1 MEEYRNSQE
10 YIDAF
15 AQYIKS
21 GDDEE
26 IRALLTENV
35 SGTVP
40 VPEFVYDVV
49 KTAWTKDG
57 IMNLVRKSYLKGNLK
72 VGYEI
77 ASSGAVIH
85 QEGGDPIDEEQLT
98 LGIVHLVPRNIKKYI
113 AISDELYDLSSRD
126 FLTYVYSE
134 LTYQIA
140 KKCGETLIERIVS
153 LSTQSNVP
161 VVDYIDSAI
170 TTSTV
175 AMALSKLSDEA
186 VNPVVVMNKGSW
198 GFFKKEQ
205 YDNKFGVDVFEGL
218 PVVFNNALKPYN
230 EATTGETFAIVGDF
244 GNGALANY
252 PNGEEVLLKTDELT
266 LAQQDLIKIIGRQ
279 YVAVDVV
286 APKHFAVVNKGDEVT
301 PIVPTGNIEITE
313 NTPEGEPLNISQ
325 YATATVNVSGGGG
338 SSSEVVYVSGT
349 FTPEYSAEAQ
359 AYIVVIDTPT
369 VIAQPMNNH
378 FILTVGNVTKNVL
391 AEEDTYQI
399 PGGIYRLEPET
410 PEERAELLG
419 VMPLAIGSPTVII
432 APSADPVF
440 IELKQAVGTL
450 DITITSD
457 QTGSPLFYV
466 ESQEN
471 GTTWSRNTAVYQP
484 DFETHITIPYCGV
497 KRAYISI
504 TGSFTYQN
512 AVNCRVE
519 NDLTSNVIIIY
530 DNNASIDLTFVQ

>member
-98 LGIVHLVPRNIKKYI
+98 LGIVHLIPRNIKKYI

-313 NTPEGEPLNISQ
+313 NGENINVAQ
-325 YATATVNVSGGGG
+325 YATATVNVAGGGDAPPLCTIT
-338 SSSEVVYVSGT
+338 VVNDT
-349 FTPEYSAEAQ
+349 MPEQNRTVNNYISATDMTVQ
-359 AYIVVIDTPT
+359 ATVQLEPTETVQIIGFYQDMGDNSYTVVIP
-369 VIAQPMNNH
+369 
-378 FILTVGNVTKNVL
+378 
-391 AEEDTYQI
+391 
-399 PGGIYRLEPET
+399 
-410 PEERAELLG
+410 
-419 VMPLAIGSPTVII
+419 
-432 APSADPVF
+432 
-440 IELKQAVGTL
+440 QAST
-450 DITITSD
+450 
-457 QTGSPLFYV
+457 PLFAYLINSDSTKFSNLDNITLFEMDGTYGPIVTDPTKPSSMTISV
-466 ESQEN
+466 E
-471 GTTWSRNTAVYQP
+471 
-484 DFETHITIPYCGV
+484 
-497 KRAYISI
+497 
-504 TGSFTYQN
+504 
-512 AVNCRVE
+512 
-519 NDLTSNVIIIY
+519 II
-530 DNNASIDLTFVQ
+530 DK

>member
-313 NTPEGEPLNISQ
+313 NGENINVAP

-338 SSSEVVYVSGT
+338 V
-349 FTPEYSAEAQ
+349 
-359 AYIVVIDTPT
+359 
-369 VIAQPMNNH
+369 PMCK
-378 FILTVGNVTKNVL
+378 LTVL
-391 AEEDTYQI
+391 ADGANSQTVD
-399 PGGIYRLEPET
+399 PRL
-410 PEERAELLG
+410 
-419 VMPLAIGSPTVII
+419 
-432 APSADPVF
+432 
-440 IELKQAVGTL
+440 
-450 DITITSD
+450 
-457 QTGSPLFYV
+457 
-466 ESQEN
+466 
-471 GTTWSRNTAVYQP
+471 
-484 DFETHITIPYCGV
+484 
-497 KRAYISI
+497 
-504 TGSFTYQN
+504 
-512 AVNCRVE
+512 
-519 NDLTSNVIIIY
+519 SNSTIIY
-530 DNNASIDLTFVQ
+530 DNLLQSLPVIIAGDSVEIYSPYAYLNSTNIVTYFARNGYNTEVEAIASVTNLNNISVIAYQDENEFWYIILAVTDPTLPSSATLPCEPK

>member
-161 VVDYIDSAI
+161 VVEYIDSAI

-313 NTPEGEPLNISQ
+313 NTAEGETLNIAQ

-338 SSSEVVYVSGT
+338 GLNLLHTTLNITCSEDSFGPMTSIDHFFDVIPCAIIDNNEITPLVETDLLKDYIPTLEAGASYTIDLYYVNIDSLQIAIKSPTLVTVSNLNNISFVSEEMGFAIYAVTDTTTNSSIT
-349 FTPEYSAEAQ
+349 
-359 AYIVVIDTPT
+359 
-369 VIAQPMNNH
+369 
-378 FILTVGNVTKNVL
+378 LTVK
-391 AEEDTYQI
+391 
-399 PGGIYRLEPET
+399 
-410 PEERAELLG
+410 
-419 VMPLAIGSPTVII
+419 
-432 APSADPVF
+432 
-440 IELKQAVGTL
+440 
-450 DITITSD
+450 
-457 QTGSPLFYV
+457 
-466 ESQEN
+466 
-471 GTTWSRNTAVYQP
+471 TTN
-484 DFETHITIPYCGV
+484 
-497 KRAYISI
+497 
-504 TGSFTYQN
+504 
-512 AVNCRVE
+512 
-519 NDLTSNVIIIY
+519 
-530 DNNASIDLTFVQ
+530 

>member
-98 LGIVHLVPRNIKKYI
+98 LGIVHLIPRNIKKYI

-186 VNPVVVMNKGSW
+186 SNPVVVMNKGSW

-313 NTPEGEPLNISQ
+313 NGENINVAQ
-325 YATATVNVSGGGG
+325 YATATVNVAGGGVG
-338 SSSEVVYVSGT
+338 NIPLCT
-349 FTPEYSAEAQ
+349 L
-359 AYIVVIDTPT
+359 T
-369 VIAQPMNNH
+369 VIAPAGTNQSNTTGWIAYIDNILQKPVFTEGTNTALLPYVDDEGATLFGMNFGDSDVFLFSNPVN
-378 FILTVGNVTKNVL
+378 IDLEENDWPYIIDETQDSSLTVTVT
-391 AEEDTYQI
+391 EW
-399 PGGIYRLEPET
+399 GGI
-410 PEERAELLG
+410 
-419 VMPLAIGSPTVII
+419 V
-432 APSADPVF
+432 
-440 IELKQAVGTL
+440 
-450 DITITSD
+450 
-457 QTGSPLFYV
+457 
-466 ESQEN
+466 
-471 GTTWSRNTAVYQP
+471 
-484 DFETHITIPYCGV
+484 
-497 KRAYISI
+497 
-504 TGSFTYQN
+504 
-512 AVNCRVE
+512 
-519 NDLTSNVIIIY
+519 
-530 DNNASIDLTFVQ
+530 

>member
-313 NTPEGEPLNISQ
+313 NGENINVAP

-338 SSSEVVYVSGT
+338 VDLLHTTVNIVNNTDSAYVPDATLIGYAVKLTDLNENYEPVLYCTSLDGPYGVDLSTLSVSVPRNSTLTFNAYYLNSSTSDYIGGIMGV
-349 FTPEYSAEAQ
+349 EANATATNMTYDDGWVITDTTQ
-359 AYIVVIDTPT
+359 NSSLTYVID
-369 VIAQPMNNH
+369 
-378 FILTVGNVTKNVL
+378 K
-391 AEEDTYQI
+391 
-399 PGGIYRLEPET
+399 
-410 PEERAELLG
+410 
-419 VMPLAIGSPTVII
+419 
-432 APSADPVF
+432 
-440 IELKQAVGTL
+440 
-450 DITITSD
+450 
-457 QTGSPLFYV
+457 
-466 ESQEN
+466 
-471 GTTWSRNTAVYQP
+471 
-484 DFETHITIPYCGV
+484 
-497 KRAYISI
+497 
-504 TGSFTYQN
+504 
-512 AVNCRVE
+512 
-519 NDLTSNVIIIY
+519 
-530 DNNASIDLTFVQ
+530 

>member
-301 PIVPTGNIEITE
+301 PIVPSGNIEITE
-313 NTPEGEPLNISQ
+313 NGENINVAQ
-325 YATATVNVSGGGG
+325 YATATVNVAGGGVDLLHTTVNIVNKTNSAYVPDLILG
-338 SSSEVVYVSGT
+338 GYAVKLSELNENYETVLYCTSIDGPYGVDLSTLSVSVPRNSTLT
-349 FTPEYSAEAQ
+349 FN
-359 AYIVVIDTPT
+359 AYYLNN
-369 VIAQPMNNH
+369 QPMS
-378 FILTVGNVTKNVL
+378 
-391 AEEDTYQI
+391 YM
-399 PGGIYRLEPET
+399 GGIVRDNTHTTATNMTYDDGGWGIT
-410 PEERAELLG
+410 
-419 VMPLAIGSPTVII
+419 
-432 APSADPVF
+432 
-440 IELKQAVGTL
+440 
-450 DITITSD
+450 DITQNST
-457 QTGSPLFYV
+457 L
-466 ESQEN
+466 
-471 GTTWSRNTAVYQP
+471 
-484 DFETHITIPYCGV
+484 
-497 KRAYISI
+497 
-504 TGSFTYQN
+504 TY
-512 AVNCRVE
+512 E
-519 NDLTSNVIIIY
+519 IEK
-530 DNNASIDLTFVQ
+530 

>member
-49 KTAWTKDG
+49 RTAWTKDG

-313 NTPEGEPLNISQ
+313 NGENINVAP
-325 YATATVNVSGGGG
+325 YATATVNVSGGGLPTMELTLINNAG
-338 SSSEVVYVSGT
+338 EDLYLAENTLSSFRQINYGILTMRDIIESEEEFTENVVYNYQPAI
-349 FTPEYSAEAQ
+349 FDTPEKYDVFLSYVKSDDVQ
-359 AYIVVIDTPT
+359 A
-369 VIAQPMNNH
+369 AAN
-378 FILTVGNVTKNVL
+378 
-391 AEEDTYQI
+391 
-399 PGGIYRLEPET
+399 
-410 PEERAELLG
+410 
-419 VMPLAIGSPTVII
+419 
-432 APSADPVF
+432 
-440 IELKQAVGTL
+440 
-450 DITITSD
+450 ITN
-457 QTGSPLFYV
+457 L
-466 ESQEN
+466 
-471 GTTWSRNTAVYQP
+471 
-484 DFETHITIPYCGV
+484 
-497 KRAYISI
+497 
-504 TGSFTYQN
+504 
-512 AVNCRVE
+512 VNCTIVE
-519 NDLTSNVIIIY
+519 DQYVSAHFLITDPSQPSSATVTLTSG
-530 DNNASIDLTFVQ
+530 LQ

>member
-98 LGIVHLVPRNIKKYI
+98 LGIVHLIPRNIKKYI

-266 LAQQDLIKIIGRQ
+266 LAQQDLIRIIGRQ

-313 NTPEGEPLNISQ
+313 NGENINVAP

-338 SSSEVVYVSGT
+338 SDLLHTTVNIVNKQDTAYAPLLTLIGYAVKLTDLNENYKPVLYCTSLDGPYGVELSTLSVSVPRNSTLTFNAYYLNSSTSD
-349 FTPEYSAEAQ
+349 
-359 AYIVVIDTPT
+359 YI
-369 VIAQPMNNH
+369 
-378 FILTVGNVTKNVL
+378 
-391 AEEDTYQI
+391 
-399 PGGIYRLEPET
+399 GGIMGAEDINTTVTNMTYET
-410 PEERAELLG
+410 DGAWS
-419 VMPLAIGSPTVII
+419 IT
-432 APSADPVF
+432 
-440 IELKQAVGTL
+440 
-450 DITITSD
+450 DITQNSSLTY
-457 QTGSPLFYV
+457 TV
-466 ESQEN
+466 E
-471 GTTWSRNTAVYQP
+471 
-484 DFETHITIPYCGV
+484 
-497 KRAYISI
+497 K
-504 TGSFTYQN
+504 
-512 AVNCRVE
+512 
-519 NDLTSNVIIIY
+519 
-530 DNNASIDLTFVQ
+530 

>member
-98 LGIVHLVPRNIKKYI
+98 LGIVHLIPRNIKKYI

-175 AMALSKLSDEA
+175 TMALSKLSDEA

-266 LAQQDLIKIIGRQ
+266 LAQQDLIRIIGRQ

-313 NTPEGEPLNISQ
+313 NGENINVAP
-325 YATATVNVSGGGG
+325 YATATVNVSGGGP
-338 SSSEVVYVSGT
+338 ELLKTRFTVVNENNETANVPSTIMLYGYCVNMHDFIDAAPNGLLTDLDEDGNIVIQLSILLPTIPANTTMT
-349 FTPEYSAEAQ
+349 FDLFY
-359 AYIVVIDTPT
+359 
-369 VIAQPMNNH
+369 
-378 FILTVGNVTKNVL
+378 LRTVGNDGYAIEIGESAGSQITNMEYDTDAYVVTDKTDDS
-391 AEEDTYQI
+391 AITY
-399 PGGIYRLEPET
+399 
-410 PEERAELLG
+410 
-419 VMPLAIGSPTVII
+419 
-432 APSADPVF
+432 
-440 IELKQAVGTL
+440 
-450 DITITSD
+450 TIT
-457 QTGSPLFYV
+457 
-466 ESQEN
+466 
-471 GTTWSRNTAVYQP
+471 
-484 DFETHITIPYCGV
+484 
-497 KRAYISI
+497 K
-504 TGSFTYQN
+504 
-512 AVNCRVE
+512 
-519 NDLTSNVIIIY
+519 
-530 DNNASIDLTFVQ
+530 

>member
-313 NTPEGEPLNISQ
+313 NTAEGEPLNIAP
-325 YATATVNVSGGGG
+325 YATATVNVSGGGLSVYTCTLHCIN
-338 SSSEVVYVSGT
+338 SSDESVDFTYPFSSTLIAYALDQKTNYLMPAKAITAVVASG
-349 FTPEYSAEAQ
+349 ES
-359 AYIVVIDTPT
+359 
-369 VIAQPMNNH
+369 
-378 FILTVGNVTKNVL
+378 
-391 AEEDTYQI
+391 
-399 PGGIYRLEPET
+399 
-410 PEERAELLG
+410 
-419 VMPLAIGSPTVII
+419 
-432 APSADPVF
+432 
-440 IELKQAVGTL
+440 L
-450 DITITSD
+450 DIV
-457 QTGSPLFYV
+457 LFIQV
-466 ESQEN
+466 VKGKQLACAFN
-471 GTTWSRNTAVYQP
+471 GEYTRTQLY
-484 DFETHITIPYCGV
+484 
-497 KRAYISI
+497 
-504 TGSFTYQN
+504 N
-512 AVNCRVE
+512 AVNCSRVYDSQYNQTIIACE
-519 NDLTSNVIIIY
+519 QGKNAEITFDYIPNV
-530 DNNASIDLTFVQ
+530 

>member
-313 NTPEGEPLNISQ
+313 NGENINVAP
-325 YATATVNVSGGGG
+325 YATATVNVAGGGG
-338 SSSEVVYVSGT
+338 GGPKCTLNIVASNVGETLATLSFEEGKYAFKFIPDNTTTTAYAVYFPNYPTEFYRVAIYSG
-349 FTPEYSAEAQ
+349 FVRY
-359 AYIVVIDTPT
+359 DDLNNPT
-369 VIAQPMNNH
+369 NVLDLVN
-378 FILTVGNVTKNVL
+378 LTVDENNMLIVT
-391 AEEDTYQI
+391 D
-399 PGGIYRLEPET
+399 
-410 PEERAELLG
+410 
-419 VMPLAIGSPTVII
+419 PTQDSSCTI
-432 APSADPVF
+432 SATEF
-440 IELKQAVGTL
+440 
-450 DITITSD
+450 
-457 QTGSPLFYV
+457 
-466 ESQEN
+466 
-471 GTTWSRNTAVYQP
+471 
-484 DFETHITIPYCGV
+484 
-497 KRAYISI
+497 
-504 TGSFTYQN
+504 
-512 AVNCRVE
+512 
-519 NDLTSNVIIIY
+519 
-530 DNNASIDLTFVQ
+530 FVR

>member
-98 LGIVHLVPRNIKKYI
+98 LGIVHLIPRNIKKYI

-313 NTPEGEPLNISQ
+313 NGENINVAP
-325 YATATVNVSGGGG
+325 YATATVNVSGGGE
-338 SSSEVVYVSGT
+338 SDYSTAEVTILNPSGLPYNLAIPNIKEAAGQRPAMLNSKITINQASTTIIVPLYKGGCYVSITYLTNVFEEVTGQVSKISGT
-349 FTPEYSAEAQ
+349 
-359 AYIVVIDTPT
+359 
-369 VIAQPMNNH
+369 
-378 FILTVGNVTKNVL
+378 
-391 AEEDTYQI
+391 
-399 PGGIYRLEPET
+399 
-410 PEERAELLG
+410 EL
-419 VMPLAIGSPTVII
+419 
-432 APSADPVF
+432 F
-440 IELKQAVGTL
+440 IEG
-450 DITITSD
+450 
-457 QTGSPLFYV
+457 
-466 ESQEN
+466 N
-471 GTTWSRNTAVYQP
+471 GTVTLVS
-484 DFETHITIPYCGV
+484 
-497 KRAYISI
+497 
-504 TGSFTYQN
+504 
-512 AVNCRVE
+512 
-519 NDLTSNVIIIY
+519 
-530 DNNASIDLTFVQ
+530 DN

>member
-313 NTPEGEPLNISQ
+313 NGENINVAP

-338 SSSEVVYVSGT
+338 LDIKYCEITFLNEGEYAADRNVCIGEDGLLLASGILTNGYVAITPYKASPSPNVVNICYENPMT
-349 FTPEYSAEAQ
+349 YATEAEAL
-359 AYIVVIDTPT
+359 ASVVNP
-369 VIAQPMNNH
+369 VN
-378 FILTVGNVTKNVL
+378 LTVTV
-391 AEEDTYQI
+391 EEDFGEYFTIITVTDPTQNSSC
-399 PGGIYRLEPET
+399 G
-410 PEERAELLG
+410 
-419 VMPLAIGSPTVII
+419 MPLP
-432 APSADPVF
+432 
-440 IELKQAVGTL
+440 
-450 DITITSD
+450 
-457 QTGSPLFYV
+457 
-466 ESQEN
+466 
-471 GTTWSRNTAVYQP
+471 
-484 DFETHITIPYCGV
+484 
-497 KRAYISI
+497 
-504 TGSFTYQN
+504 
-512 AVNCRVE
+512 
-519 NDLTSNVIIIY
+519 NDNP
-530 DNNASIDLTFVQ
+530 Q

>member
-313 NTPEGEPLNISQ
+313 NGENINVAP
-325 YATATVNVSGGGG
+325 YATATVNVSGGGEEETLTFTMIAENDYTTELDNGDNIIFDITMTGVLVAAYTDSITVNINNNDVILEATTPG
-338 SSSEVVYVSGT
+338 SLIYRNEAGIELSTGFHGSYMIFPEAGTYHIKASITLTGKPVEVDNTKNGFILAEVGDYQYLYFNNTFEEVVLG
-349 FTPEYSAEAQ
+349 
-359 AYIVVIDTPT
+359 DT
-369 VIAQPMNNH
+369 
-378 FILTVGNVTKNVL
+378 
-391 AEEDTYQI
+391 
-399 PGGIYRLEPET
+399 
-410 PEERAELLG
+410 
-419 VMPLAIGSPTVII
+419 II
-432 APSADPVF
+432 ADKIVPF
-440 IELKQAVGTL
+440 L
-450 DITITSD
+450 
-457 QTGSPLFYV
+457 
-466 ESQEN
+466 
-471 GTTWSRNTAVYQP
+471 
-484 DFETHITIPYCGV
+484 
-497 KRAYISI
+497 
-504 TGSFTYQN
+504 
-512 AVNCRVE
+512 AVNSKR
-519 NDLTSNVIIIY
+519 
-530 DNNASIDLTFVQ
+530 

>member
-313 NTPEGEPLNISQ
+313 NGENINVAP

-338 SSSEVVYVSGT
+338 VNLLHTTITLVNETDAALDGSDYIYSFGNYSIIDLDYGT
-349 FTPEYSAEAQ
+349 YLCVGGNVQWPN
-359 AYIVVIDTPT
+359 IVVP
-369 VIAQPMNNH
+369 AH
-378 FILTVGNVTKNVL
+378 
-391 AEEDTYQI
+391 
-399 PGGIYRLEPET
+399 
-410 PEERAELLG
+410 
-419 VMPLAIGSPTVII
+419 S
-432 APSADPVF
+432 
-440 IELKQAVGTL
+440 TL
-450 DITITSD
+450 TITAIYN
-457 QTGSPLFYV
+457 LAR
-466 ESQEN
+466 N
-471 GTTWSRNTAVYQP
+471 GGVDIDEYTIKPQHP
-484 DFETHITIPYCGV
+484 D
-497 KRAYISI
+497 SI
-504 TGSFTYQN
+504 TSVQN
-512 AVNCRVE
+512 MSVNEYNEATVMNGYE
-519 NDLTSNVIIIY
+519 NSEIVLRIE
-530 DNNASIDLTFVQ
+530 

>member
-98 LGIVHLVPRNIKKYI
+98 LGIVHLIPRNIKKYI

-266 LAQQDLIKIIGRQ
+266 LAQQDLIRIIGRQ

-313 NTPEGEPLNISQ
+313 NGENINVAP

-338 SSSEVVYVSGT
+338 DALPFCTITVVNDYADQDRSVAD
-349 FTPEYSAEAQ
+349 YISATDMSRQRSITLHPNDTVDIAGFYQ
-359 AYIVVIDTPT
+359 DMGSNMVTVVIPQ
-369 VIAQPMNNH
+369 ASQPLFAFLVNADN
-378 FILTVGNVTKNVL
+378 TKFSN
-391 AEEDTYQI
+391 
-399 PGGIYRLEPET
+399 
-410 PEERAELLG
+410 
-419 VMPLAIGSPTVII
+419 
-432 APSADPVF
+432 PVN
-440 IELKQAVGTL
+440 
-450 DITITSD
+450 ITITEL
-457 QTGSPLFYV
+457 G
-466 ESQEN
+466 
-471 GTTWSRNTAVYQP
+471 GVYGP
-484 DFETHITIPYCGV
+484 IVTDPTKPSSMTI
-497 KRAYISI
+497 S
-504 TGSFTYQN
+504 
-512 AVNCRVE
+512 
-519 NDLTSNVIIIY
+519 
-530 DNNASIDLTFVQ
+530 ASVLLPK

>member
-98 LGIVHLVPRNIKKYI
+98 LGIVHLIPRNIKKYI

-313 NTPEGEPLNISQ
+313 NGENINVAP
-325 YATATVNVSGGGG
+325 YATATVNVPQGGETLHLVGSDENLTMELDEGSYVAFSENFTADDYIAYHGLPLVITINGTEYEAEPDTQGDYECGSFIVGFDPNGG
-338 SSSEVVYVSGT
+338 V
-349 FTPEYSAEAQ
+349 
-359 AYIVVIDTPT
+359 
-369 VIAQPMNNH
+369 
-378 FILTVGNVTKNVL
+378 FILSETDNSPISIKIESYVEMFVNTIRNEYEPAYGS
-391 AEEDTYQI
+391 AFI
-399 PGGIYRLEPET
+399 IYFTTFANGRLT
-410 PEERAELLG
+410 
-419 VMPLAIGSPTVII
+419 T
-432 APSADPVF
+432 
-440 IELKQAVGTL
+440 Q
-450 DITITSD
+450 TITALNHEEKIA
-457 QTGSPLFYV
+457 TPAV
-466 ESQEN
+466 N
-471 GTTWSRNTAVYQP
+471 GISKVLL
-484 DFETHITIPYCGV
+484 
-497 KRAYISI
+497 YISI
-504 TGSFTYQN
+504 ARPANDYYFVPTGDSVDIN
-512 AVNCRVE
+512 VSN
-519 NDLTSNVIIIY
+519 NVI
-530 DNNASIDLTFVQ
+530 TFSGSGNKVTVANGLD

>member
-313 NTPEGEPLNISQ
+313 NGENINVAP

-338 SSSEVVYVSGT
+338 GSLEPVTLADFTATSE
-349 FTPEYSAEAQ
+349 E
-359 AYIVVIDTPT
+359 
-369 VIAQPMNNH
+369 
-378 FILTVGNVTKNVL
+378 
-391 AEEDTYQI
+391 EEDGGYIIKMHDENYAPLYPGCLICGYLMGLTIVFDNVEYNCKLDTSTDSFGAPLGESDYDFSVYPFAYVPGMHEIHCNDNAATSHAVKLIMKPSIGKVHITNSMNYDIPMYQTDTQGNYTALYPFAKAETLTDCDVI
-399 PGGIYRLEPET
+399 LFSNFGVIGKYSLDSNPIVFTDLTDCSVDSNTNRLVVSDG
-410 PEERAELLG
+410 A
-419 VMPLAIGSPTVII
+419 S
-432 APSADPVF
+432 F
-440 IELKQAVGTL
+440 
-450 DITITSD
+450 TI
-457 QTGSPLFYV
+457 
-466 ESQEN
+466 SQEPN
-471 GTTWSRNTAVYQP
+471 
-484 DFETHITIPYCGV
+484 E
-497 KRAYISI
+497 
-504 TGSFTYQN
+504 
-512 AVNCRVE
+512 
-519 NDLTSNVIIIY
+519 
-530 DNNASIDLTFVQ
+530 

>member
-313 NTPEGEPLNISQ
+313 NGENIDVAQ
-325 YATATVNVSGGGG
+325 YATATVNVPSSGIDFVIPEQTIN
-338 SSSEVVYVSGT
+338 SSATEG
-349 FTPEYSAEAQ
+349 
-359 AYIVVIDTPT
+359 VVIQTNFPEVLPDKIALQ
-369 VIAQPMNNH
+369 VITTAYGQPFH
-378 FILTVGNVTKNVL
+378 VFEVLTK
-391 AEEDTYQI
+391 Q
-399 PGGIYRLEPET
+399 
-410 PEERAELLG
+410 
-419 VMPLAIGSPTVII
+419 PLADLAGEEYTV
-432 APSADPVF
+432 
-440 IELKQAVGTL
+440 
-450 DITITSD
+450 TITGRIAGVVMTL
-457 QTGSPLFYV
+457 QI
-466 ESQEN
+466 
-471 GTTWSRNTAVYQP
+471 
-484 DFETHITIPYCGV
+484 HIT
-497 KRAYISI
+497 KLNADENWKISFI
-504 TGSFTYQN
+504 VSDTQTAFADVLISAIGEWTTTP
-512 AVNCRVE
+512 V
-519 NDLTSNVIIIY
+519 
-530 DNNASIDLTFVQ
+530 

>member
-98 LGIVHLVPRNIKKYI
+98 LGIVHLIPRNIKKYI

-313 NTPEGEPLNISQ
+313 NGENINVAP
-325 YATATVNVSGGGG
+325 YATATVNVAGGGG
-338 SSSEVVYVSGT
+338 DLLHTTISFVNERDIAYALSMVALLGYAVNLHDFNANADNTLYSYVNDSPNKVDLNDFSVSVPRNSTLTFNAYYHPDMLSGDFYPYISGISDNATATNMEYEEGNWYVIDSSENSTISYV
-349 FTPEYSAEAQ
+349 
-359 AYIVVIDTPT
+359 
-369 VIAQPMNNH
+369 
-378 FILTVGNVTKNVL
+378 
-391 AEEDTYQI
+391 
-399 PGGIYRLEPET
+399 
-410 PEERAELLG
+410 
-419 VMPLAIGSPTVII
+419 
-432 APSADPVF
+432 
-440 IELKQAVGTL
+440 
-450 DITITSD
+450 
-457 QTGSPLFYV
+457 
-466 ESQEN
+466 
-471 GTTWSRNTAVYQP
+471 TA
-484 DFETHITIPYCGV
+484 
-497 KRAYISI
+497 K
-504 TGSFTYQN
+504 
-512 AVNCRVE
+512 
-519 NDLTSNVIIIY
+519 
-530 DNNASIDLTFVQ
+530 

>member
-98 LGIVHLVPRNIKKYI
+98 LGIVHLIPRNIKKYI

-313 NTPEGEPLNISQ
+313 NGENINVAP
-325 YATATVNVSGGGG
+325 YATATVNVSGGSGINLRAVNIKFVNYSG
-338 SSSEVVYVSGT
+338 SNLTLSDIIYAKTISGDSRYSLAT
-349 FTPEYSAEAQ
+349 LPIITDNTISTMIAYTLTEEGDYFVQFTPDVSVAA
-359 AYIVVIDTPT
+359 T
-369 VIAQPMNNH
+369 VSENVNCTG
-378 FILTVGNVTKNVL
+378 TVDPDFGNVS
-391 AEEDTYQI
+391 
-399 PGGIYRLEPET
+399 IYVT
-410 PEERAELLG
+410 
-419 VMPLAIGSPTVII
+419 
-432 APSADPVF
+432 DPM
-440 IELKQAVGTL
+440 QGA
-450 DITITSD
+450 
-457 QTGSPLFYV
+457 
-466 ESQEN
+466 
-471 GTTWSRNTAVYQP
+471 
-484 DFETHITIPYCGV
+484 
-497 KRAYISI
+497 SI
-504 TGSFTYQN
+504 TVRFDP
-512 AVNCRVE
+512 A
-519 NDLTSNVIIIY
+519 
-530 DNNASIDLTFVQ
+530 

>member
-313 NTPEGEPLNISQ
+313 NGENINVAP

-338 SSSEVVYVSGT
+338 DMPTITLNIHNISQYSKVSIPTNWMGAFGGFFP
-349 FTPEYSAEAQ
+349 FTGG
-359 AYIVVIDTPT
+359 YIDLNGIDTSLLYNLNETKSFVSVPT
-369 VIAQPMNNH
+369 ATMYVDDGDQVA
-378 FILTVGNVTKNVL
+378 
-391 AEEDTYQI
+391 
-399 PGGIYRLEPET
+399 GGFGFGAYT
-410 PEERAELLG
+410 PDNPISAVSDLVNCTIKQYELGGDAMWCL
-419 VMPLAIGSPTVII
+419 LIT
-432 APSADPVF
+432 
-440 IELKQAVGTL
+440 
-450 DITITSD
+450 DITKDASATIN
-457 QTGSPLFYV
+457 L
-466 ESQEN
+466 EM
-471 GTTWSRNTAVYQP
+471 SR
-484 DFETHITIPYCGV
+484 
-497 KRAYISI
+497 
-504 TGSFTYQN
+504 
-512 AVNCRVE
+512 
-519 NDLTSNVIIIY
+519 
-530 DNNASIDLTFVQ
+530 

>member
-98 LGIVHLVPRNIKKYI
+98 LGIVHLIPRNIKKYI

-301 PIVPTGNIEITE
+301 PIVPTGTIEITE
-313 NTPEGEPLNISQ
+313 NGENINVAQ
-325 YATATVNVSGGGG
+325 YATATVNVAGGNLIKCIATFINDSGIQRQFGANTLVILNEDGTVDLNSPVLETDETKIVTFLLVKDYG
-338 SSSEVVYVSGT
+338 DSYFCVVDD
-349 FTPEYSAEAQ
+349 EYITTSNENDCL
-359 AYIVVIDTPT
+359 IIDGCLYPS
-369 VIAQPMNNH
+369 
-378 FILTVGNVTKNVL
+378 
-391 AEEDTYQI
+391 D
-399 PGGIYRLEPET
+399 ET
-410 PEERAELLG
+410 ITEC
-419 VMPLAIGSPTVII
+419 S
-432 APSADPVF
+432 
-440 IELKQAVGTL
+440 
-450 DITITSD
+450 ITIT
-457 QTGSPLFYV
+457 L
-466 ESQEN
+466 N
-471 GTTWSRNTAVYQP
+471 R
-484 DFETHITIPYCGV
+484 
-497 KRAYISI
+497 K
-504 TGSFTYQN
+504 
-512 AVNCRVE
+512 
-519 NDLTSNVIIIY
+519 
-530 DNNASIDLTFVQ
+530 

>member
-313 NTPEGEPLNISQ
+313 NGENINVAP

-338 SSSEVVYVSGT
+338 GSYTYVINETVTTVDAVGSLT
-349 FTPEYSAEAQ
+349 SVDVSQLTPH
-359 AYIVVIDTPT
+359 D
-369 VIAQPMNNH
+369 
-378 FILTVGNVTKNVL
+378 
-391 AEEDTYQI
+391 D
-399 PGGIYRLEPET
+399 
-410 PEERAELLG
+410 LLG
-419 VMPLAIGSPTVII
+419 VIDSG
-432 APSADPVF
+432 D
-440 IELKQAVGTL
+440 
-450 DITITSD
+450 
-457 QTGSPLFYV
+457 
-466 ESQEN
+466 
-471 GTTWSRNTAVYQP
+471 
-484 DFETHITIPYCGV
+484 
-497 KRAYISI
+497 
-504 TGSFTYQN
+504 
-512 AVNCRVE
+512 
-519 NDLTSNVIIIY
+519 
-530 DNNASIDLTFVQ
+530 DLTFMTGIYVYDSAEEQSLEFMDAAGNSRVFYTEDGINWTIGLTDGTYTVVVIKMPDFYSE